1 MAMKN
6 RYELVKQIE
15 AFGLKSKL
23 AKLAKDN
30 EKKRPFRHLPK
41 QFSKGILIGNVA
53 IVPKK
58 HTGTRYV
65 YVIADMIEAK
75 ILYDDINLKQTAIL
89 VAHSIADGKSVP
101 HNVLQLDTVFAS
113 HLFDITNAKRMYKMC
128 KKQKNEAG
136 MEIQTQKF
144 EDANRLADEYKQKIM
159 DIFTQTFSA

>member
-1 MAMKN
+1 MKN

-23 AKLAKDN
+23 AKLAKDS

-65 YVIADMIEAK
+65 YVIADMIEAN
-75 ILYDDINLKQTAIL
+75 ILYDDINL
-89 VAHSIADGKSVP
+89 
-101 HNVLQLDTVFAS
+101 
-113 HLFDITNAKRMYKMC
+113 
-128 KKQKNEAG
+128 
-136 MEIQTQKF
+136 
-144 EDANRLADEYKQKIM
+144 
-159 DIFTQTFSA
+159 